1 MNQILLLIVF
11 FLYKRI
17 FLTENLSFCYRT
29 EEEIGLDNLKEVK
42 VPSEYTEKFHK
53 MDKDFISNT

>member
-1 MNQILLLIVF
+1 MNYIKFSTSI

-17 FLTENLSFCYRT
+17 FLRENLSFCYRT

-42 VPSEYTEKFHK
+42 VPSEYTETFHK